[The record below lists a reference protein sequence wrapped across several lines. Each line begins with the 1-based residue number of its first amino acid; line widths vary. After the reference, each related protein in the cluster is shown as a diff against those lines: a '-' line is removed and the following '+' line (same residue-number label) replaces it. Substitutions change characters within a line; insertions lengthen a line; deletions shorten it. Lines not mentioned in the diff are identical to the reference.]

1 MTEAN
6 GQGKKMQL
14 NEYAAFFNSVKNS
27 KYQTQYLKVGV
38 DSAGHRHE
46 LVDVWETLMSE
57 GTHMSIY
64 CMQ

>member
-1 MTEAN
+1 
-6 GQGKKMQL
+6 MQL